1 MGEIHPS
8 TGWTL
13 NHLNITVHSESVGL
27 QVFDKYYAY
36 RQSCN
41 AHKNYQSDITITFG
55 NPVKGACNLLYAYMP
70 VDQVDT
76 TKHDL
81 VFYENCSEGLEVATQ
96 QIHHSIQS
104 DPRQYFLCGAYLT
117 KDHPSADKIIPW
129 SLCHA
134 LFIDRYTRG
143 FYPAYF
149 DRAQHKVY
157 QRDPVWYI
165 NGQRRAWRHQALQAI
180 LRAVPRLPV
189 RDSISQ
195 QVWPIE
201 QCFFESS
208 EDTNARLQLNSDA
221 TLPDETLTYY
231 ADAVPVGI
239 DQKFGTIAP
248 GWFVLPEYYQYHC
261 TVFPE
266 SNWINNQIQP
276 NEKFFKC
283 CVAETIPM
291 PVGGANINRL
301 YQHLGYQ
308 TAWNLLPPELQQ
320 YDQELDHLKRYSI
333 IADAVQW
340 LANNPGVF
348 LTRAAQ
354 RIRQNN
360 KLRVFESTVD
370 LHTMHRLDE
379 ILANYFT
386 FTL

>member
-1 MGEIHPS
+1 MGEIYPS

-13 NHLNITVHSESVGL
+13 NHLNITVHSKSVGL

-41 AHKNYQSDITITFG
+41 AHRNYQSDVTVTFG
-55 NPVKGACNLLYAYMP
+55 NPINGACNLLYAYMP
-70 VDQVDT
+70 ADPVDT
-76 TKHDL
+76 TNHDL

-96 QIHHSIQS
+96 QIYHSIQS
-104 DPRQYFLCGAYLT
+104 DPSQYLLCGAYL
-117 KDHPSADKIIPW
+117 DKNHRDYNKIVPW

-157 QRDPVWYI
+157 QRDPIWYI
-165 NGQRRAWRHQALQAI
+165 NGQRRAWRHQALQEI
-180 LRAVPRLPV
+180 VKTVPRLPV

-195 QVWPIE
+195 QVWPVE
-201 QCFFESS
+201 QCFFETS
-208 EDTNARLQLNSDA
+208 EDTQARLQLNSDI
-221 TLPDETLTYY
+221 TTPEETLTYY
-231 ADAVPVGI
+231 ADAVPIGI

-248 GWFVLPEYYQYHC
+248 GWFVLPEYYQYYC

-291 PVGGANINRL
+291 PVGGAHINRL
-301 YQHLGYQ
+301 YQQLGYQ
-308 TAWNLLPPELQQ
+308 TAWNLLPAELQQ

-348 LTRAAQ
+348 RTRAAS
-354 RIRQNN
+354 RIRHNN
-360 KLRVFESTVD
+360 KLNVFESTVD
-370 LHTMHRLDE
+370 LNTMHRLDE
-379 ILANYFT
+379 IFANYFT